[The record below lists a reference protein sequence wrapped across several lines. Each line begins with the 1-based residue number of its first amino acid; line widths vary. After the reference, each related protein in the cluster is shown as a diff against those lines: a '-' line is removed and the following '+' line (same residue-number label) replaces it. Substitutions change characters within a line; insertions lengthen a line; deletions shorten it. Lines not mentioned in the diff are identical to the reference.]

1 MNISPKITTALG
13 RSVLQVQKHSPIILT
28 AVGVVGVV
36 TAGVL
41 AAKATLK
48 LEETLDKAGQ
58 RIALTKDGY
67 YEKDDLGE
75 KTLALAYT
83 RNAFDLV
90 KLYGPSITLGA
101 ASLVCIISAQGI
113 LHKRNAAIVVAYKG
127 LEESF
132 RNYRSLVVAE
142 FGEEKDEEFTRGIK
156 TEVVVDENGK
166 KSKVKSLATGDAKYG
181 AYTFVF
187 GPDNPNWN
195 GFHERNDW
203 FLESHQMY
211 FNDLLRARGHVF
223 LNEVLDRLGIE
234 HTKAGAVTGWI
245 LNGDGD
251 NEIDFRPY
259 KLDNNRA
266 KELGLAEPGYILLD
280 FNVDGIIYDKLE
292 KP

>member
-41 AAKATLK
+41 AARATLK
-48 LEETLDKAGQ
+48 LEETLDKGQ
-58 RIALTKDGY
+58 ERLKTVDHHGVPIQPKVQAVAL
-67 YEKDDLGE
+67 
-75 KTLALAYT
+75 
-83 RNAFDLV
+83 NVFDLV
-90 KLYGPSITLGA
+90 KLYGPSVTLGA

-166 KSKVKSLATGDAKYG
+166 KSKVKSLVTSDAKYG

-259 KLDNNRA
+259 KLDSNRA

>member
-13 RSVLQVQKHSPIILT
+13 RSILQVQKHSPIILT

-48 LEETLDKAGQ
+48 LEDTLDHAQQ
-58 RIALTKDGY
+58 RLAAVGTDGRPV
-67 YEKDDLGE
+67 ES
-75 KTLALAYT
+75 KTRAVAANT
-83 RNAFDLV
+83 FDLV
-90 KLYGPSITLGA
+90 KLYGPSVTLGA

-113 LHKRNAAIVVAYKG
+113 LHKRNAALVMAYKG

-132 RNYRSLVVAE
+132 RNYRSLVVEE
-142 FGEEKDEEFTRGIK
+142 FGEEKDEEFNRGIK

-166 KSKVKSLATGDAKYG
+166 KYKVKSLVTDGAKYG

-195 GFHERNDW
+195 GFHDRNEW
-203 FLESHQMY
+203 FLTTQENVM
-211 FNDLLRARGHVF
+211 NDLLRARGHVF
-223 LNEVLDRLGIE
+223 LNEVLERLGME
-234 HTKAGAVTGWI
+234 HTQAGAVTGWI
-245 LNGDGD
+245 LNGTGD
-251 NEIDFRPY
+251 NEIDFRMY
-259 KLDNNRA
+259 KLDDKRA
-266 KELGLAEPGYILLD
+266 KELGVAENGHILLD